1 METYTLQYA
10 SDLHLDNESPPFHM
24 LIEPVA
30 TELALCGDIGKP
42 YSQLYKDFLT
52 WCSKRWSK
60 VYLLAGNHEYFTED
74 PSILFGDI
82 DTQIR
87 RVCHEVGPNVVFLQ
101 NELVFLEKYKI
112 VILGSTLWSVPDIRI
127 WDKLGVNFIG
137 SPGSRGEYFAIYK
150 KDEYSGEP
158 RLFHPSDV
166 TALCLQNTAFI
177 RNSLHSSWGS
187 IPEGWRVIVLT
198 HHLPSFELVEK
209 KYKNSPL
216 VSNYAAALDELIKEP
231 VVVWIC
237 GHSHNA
243 MSLRYTSGTLACLN
257 PLGYKNQV
265 ATSGY
270 SRKAVIQVYSENIA
284 IPRVL

>member
-10 SDLHLDNESPPFHM
+10 SDLHLDVESPPFHM

-30 TELALCGDIGKP
+30 QELALCGDIGKP
-42 YSQLYKDFLT
+42 YTQLYKDFLT
-52 WCSKRWSK
+52 WCSKHWAK

-74 PSILFGDI
+74 PTKLYSDV
-82 DTQIR
+82 DSQIR
-87 RVCHEVGPNVVFLQ
+87 RVCNEAGPNIEFLQ

-112 VILGSTLWSVPDIRI
+112 VIVGSTLWSIPDIRI
-127 WDKLGVNFIG
+127 WDKLNVNFIG
-137 SPGSRGEYFAIYK
+137 SPGNKGEYYTIYK
-150 KDEYSGEP
+150 KDEFSGEP
-158 RLFHPSDV
+158 RLFHPSDI
-166 TALCLQNTAFI
+166 TALCLQNIAFI
-177 RNSLHSSWGS
+177 RKTLNTTWGS

-198 HHLPSFELVEK
+198 HHLPSFGLIASE
-209 KYKNSPL
+209 YKNEPM
-216 VSNYAAALDELIKEP
+216 VSTYAVALDDLIKEP
-231 VVVWIC
+231 VIAWIC

-243 MSLRYTSGTLACLN
+243 KFERFTSGTLACLN

-270 SRKAVIQVYSENIA
+270 SRKAVIQVYRENIA